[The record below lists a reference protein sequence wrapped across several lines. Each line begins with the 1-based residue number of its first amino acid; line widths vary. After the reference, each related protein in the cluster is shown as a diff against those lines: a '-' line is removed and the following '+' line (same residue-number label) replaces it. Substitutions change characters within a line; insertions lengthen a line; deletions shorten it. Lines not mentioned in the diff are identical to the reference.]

1 MLHAHVTKMGSVPMT
16 RACEINQMMC
26 MFECQYN
33 FQPELIPV
41 SETDVEDYF
50 QDMPNDINDK
60 IDNDEVYHHKFH

>member
-1 MLHAHVTKMGSVPMT
+1 
-16 RACEINQMMC
+16 MMC